1 METKATD
8 FKSIILKIASP
19 ERMLEWSRGEVTKP
33 ETINYRTQRAEKDG
47 LFDERIFGPEKDYE
61 CYCGKYRRVRYKGIV
76 CDKCG
81 VEVTR
86 SIVRRERMGHIS
98 LATPVAHIWFLRG
111 VPSRIGTLFDLTLP
125 DLEKIIYFA
134 SYIVVKVDESART
147 QKLAELDKEYK
158 QKSKSISR
166 RDETARLKD
175 AYEKTKLELENIKP
189 LQILSEIEYH
199 RLSLKYGDMFEAGIG
214 GDALY
219 RLAKD
224 MDLEKTRDALE
235 TGLRGDESQ
244 DRRKVTKR
252 LALIKNLIR
261 SGIRP
266 EWMFLTVIPV
276 TPPALRPMVPLDG
289 GRHAT
294 SDVNDLCRRV
304 INRNN
309 RLKKLLELSAPE
321 VIVRNE
327 KRMLQEAVDALFDN
341 SIRRGHSAVT
351 SQVQK
356 RALKS
361 LADTLRGKQGRFR
374 QNLLGKRVDYS
385 GRSVIVV
392 GPDLKLHQCGLPKHM
407 ALELFRPFV
416 ISKLIVSGFAH
427 NIRGANK
434 MIDEPTPDGWAALEE
449 VIQNKFVLLN
459 RAPTLHRL
467 GIQAFQPVLI
477 EGNAIQIHP
486 LVCPGYNAD
495 FDGDQMAVHV
505 PLTNEA
511 QKEAGELMWSIRNL
525 TKPGSGEPIVNPTQD
540 MVLGIYWLTKILPGA
555 KGEAGLFSSPN
566 EAILAYEFGL
576 LDLRAQIKV
585 AITET
590 PKYKGVTGDGG
601 SFLETSVGRLLFNS
615 ALPDDFAFI
624 NREVGKKDLGQ
635 IVSMLIAHYGREA
648 LPPILD
654 KIKNFGFK
662 YATISGVSW
671 GMDDLRVPEEKK
683 AIVDEA
689 RLKEVEV
696 DIQYNEGLLTDEDR
710 YKKVV
715 EIWNNV
721 MQRVNELV
729 PKTLDTLG
737 SVHTMVSSAA
747 RGTWAQV
754 AQMAG
759 MKGLVRN
766 PAGRIIE
773 LPIIS
778 NYKEGIGV
786 LEYFIATHGAR
797 KGTADTALKTSVA
810 GHLTRRLV
818 DVAQEMIVNVENCK
832 DGVGLRVTR
841 KDADDYGRG
850 FANRV
855 FGRVLAREAKDKNGK
870 TLFKK
875 GHLLTFDDA
884 ELMEKSEI
892 DEVYLRSPLTCKV
905 TRGIC
910 RQCYG
915 YDLGTNELVK
925 LGEAVGI
932 VAAQAIGEPGTQLT
946 MRTFHTGGVATGGDI
961 TLGLP
966 RVEELFEMR
975 APANPAILS
984 EYDGSVLEIAED
996 GRDKIIKILITQG
1009 SKSKSKK
1016 DEIKE
1021 YRVPFGRSVLVTK
1034 GAAVKRETR
1043 LSDGAVDLKE
1053 FSGLAGKEEAQN
1065 YIMSGISYIYAS
1077 QGSATNFKHIELIV
1091 RQMFSRVRI
1100 VDSGDTN
1107 LSVGEVTDGA
1117 EVVEE
1122 NEKLSKNEKPAQAEI
1137 HPLGITRSAL
1147 ASSSF
1152 LAAASFQETTRVLI
1166 SSALE
1171 GREDKLRGLKENV
1184 IIGRVIPAGTG
1195 FRKDAGE
1202 KNVYAEIEAEK
1213 ELSEVEK

>member
-1 METKATD
+1 
-8 FKSIILKIASP
+8 
-19 ERMLEWSRGEVTKP
+19 
-33 ETINYRTQRAEKDG
+33 
-47 LFDERIFGPEKDYE
+47 
-61 CYCGKYRRVRYKGIV
+61 
-76 CDKCG
+76 
-81 VEVTR
+81 
-86 SIVRRERMGHIS
+86 
-98 LATPVAHIWFLRG
+98 
-111 VPSRIGTLFDLTLP
+111 
-125 DLEKIIYFA
+125 
-134 SYIVVKVDESART
+134 
-147 QKLAELDKEYK
+147 
-158 QKSKSISR
+158 
-166 RDETARLKD
+166 
-175 AYEKTKLELENIKP
+175 
-189 LQILSEIEYH
+189 
-199 RLSLKYGDMFEAGIG
+199 
-214 GDALY
+214 
-219 RLAKD
+219 
-224 MDLEKTRDALE
+224 
-235 TGLRGDESQ
+235 
-244 DRRKVTKR
+244 
-252 LALIKNLIR
+252 
-261 SGIRP
+261 
-266 EWMFLTVIPV
+266 
-276 TPPALRPMVPLDG
+276 
-289 GRHAT
+289 
-294 SDVNDLCRRV
+294 
-304 INRNN
+304 
-309 RLKKLLELSAPE
+309 
-321 VIVRNE
+321 
-327 KRMLQEAVDALFDN
+327 
-341 SIRRGHSAVT
+341 
-351 SQVQK
+351 
-356 RALKS
+356 
-361 LADTLRGKQGRFR
+361 
-374 QNLLGKRVDYS
+374 
-385 GRSVIVV
+385 
-392 GPDLKLHQCGLPKHM
+392 
-407 ALELFRPFV
+407 
-416 ISKLIVSGFAH
+416 
-427 NIRGANK
+427 
-434 MIDEPTPDGWAALEE
+434 
-449 VIQNKFVLLN
+449 
-459 RAPTLHRL
+459 
-467 GIQAFQPVLI
+467 
-477 EGNAIQIHP
+477 
-486 LVCPGYNAD
+486 
-495 FDGDQMAVHV
+495 
-505 PLTNEA
+505 
-511 QKEAGELMWSIRNL
+511 
-525 TKPGSGEPIVNPTQD
+525 
-540 MVLGIYWLTKILPGA
+540 
-555 KGEAGLFSSPN
+555 
-566 EAILAYEFGL
+566 
-576 LDLRAQIKV
+576 
-585 AITET
+585 
-590 PKYKGVTGDGG
+590 
-601 SFLETSVGRLLFNS
+601 
-615 ALPDDFAFI
+615 
-624 NREVGKKDLGQ
+624 
-635 IVSMLIAHYGREA
+635 
-648 LPPILD
+648 
-654 KIKNFGFK
+654 
-662 YATISGVSW
+662 
-671 GMDDLRVPEEKK
+671 
-683 AIVDEA
+683 
-689 RLKEVEV
+689 
-696 DIQYNEGLLTDEDR
+696 
-710 YKKVV
+710 
-715 EIWNNV
+715 
-721 MQRVNELV
+721 
-729 PKTLDTLG
+729 
-737 SVHTMVSSAA
+737 
-747 RGTWAQV
+747 
-754 AQMAG
+754 
-759 MKGLVRN
+759 
-766 PAGRIIE
+766 
-773 LPIIS
+773 
-778 NYKEGIGV
+778 
-786 LEYFIATHGAR
+786 
-797 KGTADTALKTSVA
+797 
-810 GHLTRRLV
+810 
-818 DVAQEMIVNVENCK
+818 MIVNVENCK

-1034 GAAVKRETR
+1034 GAAVKRGTR